1 MNKEEMKEEMK
12 PLMTEEEKAEHN
24 RLFRR
29 EAALALKGS
38 DFDLFKGIR
47 NLSYEDIYGEI
58 KPEKK
63 RVSKKLIYE
72 ELVKLSSI
80 SYESWKFSRDEVIKD
95 RDFWKARCIELEKR
109 LGEGK

>member
-1 MNKEEMKEEMK
+1 MSKEEMKEEMQ

-38 DFDLFKGIR
+38 DFDLFKDIR
-47 NLSYEDIYGEI
+47 NLSHKDIYGEI

-80 SYESWKFSRDEVIKD
+80 SYESWKFSRDEAIKE
-95 RDFWKARCIELEKR
+95 RDFWKARCMELEK
-109 LGEGK
+109 L